1 MKIEKK
7 IISNRIMDGIEVSFD
22 GCSLTWAGYH
32 SHLLIVL
39 IEQDWKYDNLIDY
52 LTNEWEKESYHA
64 VTRLSK
70 FLPPHILKDMQR
82 KIRMYIIEK
91 VFDFKRT
98 MTQGK
103 TK

>member
-1 MKIEKK
+1 
-7 IISNRIMDGIEVSFD
+7 MDGIEVSFD

-70 FLPPHILKDMQR
+70 FFHLIYLK
-82 KIRMYIIEK
+82 ICNEK
-91 VFDFKRT
+91 YECLSLRRCLISKE
-98 MTQGK
+98 Q
-103 TK
+103 